1 MPADRQRYTT
11 NVRFVPAKAEEKQTG
26 KAGFRKNTRNNL
38 QVHIKKRNFAA
49 QIGRK
54 CERPFP
60 HDRLPKPTGPWFS
73 IMTSSSSAEA

>member
-1 MPADRQRYTT
+1 
-11 NVRFVPAKAEEKQTG
+11 
-26 KAGFRKNTRNNL
+26 L